1 MCAEGGFFM
10 SKNKKDFFGLGN
22 IRNLKVIST
31 LALLA
36 AISIVLGKFLAIN
49 ISESIRLSF
58 ENLTI
63 ILSGIMFGPIAGM
76 ITGIVSDSLGCL
88 LYGYALNPVITL
100 GAVTIGFISGILYKI
115 LSNINVTLNIAI
127 TVGISHLIGS
137 VIVKTIG
144 LCIWY
149 DMPFFITL
157 GWRSIN
163 YLIVGTAEFV
173 LITILMRN
181 NGFKSQINRLIGG

>member
-10 SKNKKDFFGLGN
+10 SKNKN
-22 IRNLKVIST
+22 NLKIIIT
-31 LALLA
+31 LAFFS

-49 ISESIRLSF
+49 ISESFRLSF

-63 ILSGIMFGPIAGM
+63 ILSGILFGPIAGF
-76 ITGIVSDSLGCL
+76 ITGIVADVLGCL
-88 LYGYALNPVITL
+88 LYGYALNPIITL
-100 GAVTIGFISGILYKI
+100 GAVTIGFLSGILYKI

-144 LCIWY
+144 LCVWY